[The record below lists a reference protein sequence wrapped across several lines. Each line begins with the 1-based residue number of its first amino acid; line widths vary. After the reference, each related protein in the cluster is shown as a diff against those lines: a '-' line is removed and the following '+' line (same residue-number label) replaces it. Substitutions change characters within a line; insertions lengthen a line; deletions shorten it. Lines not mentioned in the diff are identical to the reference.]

1 MDSSFD
7 NKIKKHRPLTMSTRS
22 DKHSEGVGGVLLVP
36 SLAGEKRCAV
46 EAAGDGILGA
56 ALRSF

>member
-22 DKHSEGVGGVLLVP
+22 DKHSEGVGGALLVP
-36 SLAGEKRCAV
+36 SLVGEKRCAADV
-46 EAAGDGILGA
+46 AGKG
-56 ALRSF
+56 S

>member
-1 MDSSFD
+1 
-7 NKIKKHRPLTMSTRS
+7 MSTRS